1 MSELKK
7 THTSPV
13 KKTYAK
19 VVWDIIDVMDGYD
32 VTEEE
37 AQEWRA
43 VAKEV
48 LGDAWDLLQR
58 GSSSPFLQSHS
69 LLDFS
74 RVMTTICRE
83 RIAGTIHTPL
93 KKYVQQLGT
102 S

>member
-7 THTSPV
+7 THISPE

-37 AQEWRA
+37 AHEF
-43 VAKEV
+43 
-48 LGDAWDLLQR
+48 LQR
-58 GSSSPFLQSHS
+58 NENRLQ
-69 LLDFS
+69 DI
-74 RVMTTICRE
+74 MIE
-83 RIAGTIHTPL
+83 RGWDAIDTYADMDGL
-93 KKYVQQLGT
+93 KKRKG

>member
-19 VVWDIIDVMDGYD
+19 VVWDIADVMDGYD

-37 AQEWRA
+37 AHEF
-43 VAKEV
+43 
-48 LGDAWDLLQR
+48 LQR
-58 GSSSPFLQSHS
+58 NENRLQ
-69 LLDFS
+69 DI
-74 RVMTTICRE
+74 MIE
-83 RIAGTIHTPL
+83 RGWDAIDTYADMDGL
-93 KKYVQQLGT
+93 KKRKR